1 MSVMLSG
8 VEVIRDGAS
17 VLAQAGVPA
26 TGAGQGQSLMQTML
40 PMVIIFA
47 IFYFM
52 LIRPQKRKEKERK
65 EAIMQLK
72 TGAKVLFGGGFIGQI
87 TNVKE
92 TTFIIKIADNTKV
105 EVLKNAVIK
114 EIEKGS
120 KIEEDA
126 S

>member
-1 MSVMLSG
+1 MSITLSG
-8 VEVIRDGAS
+8 LKVIEDQAF
-17 VLAQAGVPA
+17 LAQAAAP
-26 TGAGQGQSLMQTML
+26 QGNMLTAML
-40 PMVIIFA
+40 PMILIFG

-65 EAIMQLK
+65 AAIIQLK
-72 TGAKVLFGGGFIGQI
+72 TGANVLFAGGFIGQI

-105 EVLKNAVIK
+105 EVLKNAVVK
-114 EIEKGS
+114 VLEKGE
-120 KIEEDA
+120 KPEDA

>member
-1 MSVMLSG
+1 MSITLSALK
-8 VEVIRDGAS
+8 VIGDQAF
-17 VLAQAGVPA
+17 LAQAAAPQ
-26 TGAGQGQSLMQTML
+26 QGGGGGGGSMFTAML
-40 PMVIIFA
+40 PMILIFG

-65 EAIMQLK
+65 EAITKLK
-72 TGAKVLFGGGFIGQI
+72 TGERVLFAGGFIGQI

-105 EVLKNAVIK
+105 EVLKNAVVK
-114 EIEKGS
+114 VLEKGE
-120 KIEEDA
+120 KLDDA